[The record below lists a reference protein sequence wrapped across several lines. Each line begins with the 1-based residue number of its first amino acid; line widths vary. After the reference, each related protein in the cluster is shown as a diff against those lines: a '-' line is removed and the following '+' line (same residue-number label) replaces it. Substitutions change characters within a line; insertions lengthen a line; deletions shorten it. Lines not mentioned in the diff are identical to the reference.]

1 MPNWCEGDLKIR
13 GHIDDVQKCLEYCI
27 YQGGKVIRSD
37 DSLELIDV
45 GGHLKGAYRCFI
57 PDIYTQDFYPDNVGN
72 IIVILPTEHAWG
84 LSIDEFKALSQQFNV
99 DFRFYGYE
107 RGMQFNCEVE
117 IIRGELTLSRE
128 IQFDDYIWEC
138 PNPMLGG

>member
-45 GGHLKGAYRCFI
+45 GGHLKGTYRCFI

-72 IIVILPTEHAWG
+72 FT
-84 LSIDEFKALSQQFNV
+84 N
-99 DFRFYGYE
+99 RT
-107 RGMQFNCEVE
+107 C
-117 IIRGELTLSRE
+117 
-128 IQFDDYIWEC
+128 
-138 PNPMLGG
+138 LGAIH

>member
-84 LSIDEFKALSQQFNV
+84 YPLMNLRHSVSNSMLIS
-99 DFRFYGYE
+99 DF
-107 RGMQFNCEVE
+107 MA
-117 IIRGELTLSRE
+117 TRE
-128 IQFDDYIWEC
+128 EC
-138 PNPMLGG
+138 NLIARLK